1 MTRLMGAAFLSGV
14 AVLMAGPADARAAA
28 RRVPQSYGTIQ
39 AAVDAAHRGDTIEV
53 APGRYCGATLDRAV
67 HLVGHGQPVIVGCAD
82 GPALSGGERIGFFLP
97 GTAGDNPASGSS
109 IEGFVFDGRGLS
121 QTDLEPLALGVLAR
135 FADRV
140 QVSRNTFLG
149 TIQAVTN
156 TAGDAWVIAGNR
168 IVDLTL
174 FDCTGALCEGGD
186 GIVLG
191 IARDGLAT
199 AGGPGDP
206 ANRPE
211 RNVVIDNRISGA
223 IPDGF
228 DTFSMAG
235 IFVLAGDGTLIAR
248 NEVSVPDNPGADA
261 SGDGILVTNSCCGEA
276 PIVPGARNTAVL
288 ANDGRGSQFAVVVEG
303 SGGANTG
310 GLVLV
315 GNAGTVQVEGTVVAR
330 DGGRR
335 LTRFDRGLR
344 HLVF

>member
-1 MTRLMGAAFLSGV
+1 VVLLAGVSEAGAAV
-14 AVLMAGPADARAAA
+14 
-28 RRVPQSYGTIQ
+28 RRVPHSYPTIQ
-39 AAVDAAHRGDTIEV
+39 AAVDASRPGDAIEV
-53 APGRYCGATLDRAV
+53 GPGQYCGATLDRPV

-82 GPALSGGERIGFFLP
+82 GPALSRGERIGFFLP

-121 QTDLEPLALGVLAR
+121 QTNLDPIALGVFAR

-156 TAGDAWVIAGNR
+156 TAGDGWTISQNH

-186 GIVLG
+186 GVVLQ
-191 IARDGLAT
+191 IARGDLAT

-211 RNVVIDNRISGA
+211 RNVVVDNRISGA

-228 DTFSMAG
+228 DAFSMAG
-235 IFVLAGDGTLIAR
+235 IFVLAGDGTVIAR
-248 NEVSVPDNPGADA
+248 NQLSIPDNPNADA
-261 SGDGILVTNSCCGEA
+261 SGDGILVSNSCCGEA
-276 PIVPGARNTAVL
+276 PIVPGARNTVIVG
-288 ANDGRGSQFAVVVEG
+288 NDGRDSQFAVVVDG
-303 SGGANTG
+303 TGGANTQ
-310 GLVLV
+310 GLALF
-315 GNAGTVQVEGTVVAR
+315 GNRGAVEVEGTIVSN
-330 DGGRR
+330 GGHRP
-335 LTRFDRGLR
+335 THCDRGPH
-344 HLVF
+344 HLLF